1 MSNDILKELSK
12 PLTKDDIELRVG
24 TVSEKGI
31 SLLIYKTA
39 RTDINRLNDVV
50 GLNWKNQHFY
60 DTNGLL
66 CCKIAIYNEATK
78 EWISRE
84 DVGVESNTEKEK
96 GNYSDSFKR
105 AGFRWGIGIEL
116 YNAPFIFI
124 SWNTQRDDRTNKY
137 KAVKF
142 YPSSLIITR
151 YEVENKIPKIE
162 LSYNGEIVYSNFQKV
177 QQKPKDN
184 PPPKDDKSV
193 KLISENQVLEL
204 EKLIKE
210 SKSDRERFLIAFK
223 IQRLEDMPLSSY
235 ALALKGLSKKM
246 EENKQKGENK

>member
-24 TVSEKGI
+24 VVSEKGI

-60 DTNGLL
+60 DANGLL
-66 CCKIAIYNEATK
+66 CCKIAIYNETTK

-124 SWNTQRDDRTNKY
+124 NWNTQRDDRTNKY

-162 LSYNGEIVYSNFQKV
+162 LSYNGEIVYNNFQKV
-177 QQKPKDN
+177 QQKTKDN
-184 PPPKDDKSV
+184 TPSRDDKPIV
-193 KLISENQVLEL
+193 KNYSINEIVTLANTKNIPIENICKGYKIESLEVANQEL
-204 EKLIKE
+204 LN
-210 SKSDRERFLIAFK
+210 K
-223 IQRLEDMPLSSY
+223 IY
-235 ALALKGLSKKM
+235 GALLKK
-246 EENKQKGENK
+246 

>member
-1 MSNDILKELSK
+1 MSKDILNQLNK

-31 SLLIYKTA
+31 TLLMYKTA
-39 RTDINRLNDVV
+39 RTDINRLNDAV

-66 CCKIAIYNEATK
+66 CCRIAIYNEATK

-84 DVGVESNTEKEK
+84 DVGVESHTEKEK
-96 GNYSDSFKR
+96 GSYSDSFKR

-124 SWNTQRDDRTNKY
+124 NWATEKDTKTNKW
-137 KAVKF
+137 KSVKF
-142 YPSSLIITR
+142 YPSNLMITK

-162 LSYNGEIVYSNFQKV
+162 LSYNGEIIYSNFQKV
-177 QQKPKDN
+177 QQKPKDT
-184 PPPKDDKSV
+184 PPKEDKPIIKNYSIDEVTQLAEV
-193 KLISENQVLEL
+193 KNIPIPNICKGHNISKLEEATQEQL
-204 EKLIKE
+204 N
-210 SKSDRERFLIAFK
+210 K
-223 IQRLEDMPLSSY
+223 IYGQLQ
-235 ALALKGLSKKM
+235 KK
-246 EENKQKGENK
+246 

>member
-184 PPPKDDKSV
+184 PPPKDDKPPV
-193 KLISENQVLEL
+193 KNYSISEIETLAKTKNILIENICKGYKIESLEVATQQL
-204 EKLIKE
+204 LNTI
-210 SKSDRERFLIAFK
+210 
-223 IQRLEDMPLSSY
+223 Y
-235 ALALKGLSKKM
+235 AALLKK
-246 EENKQKGENK
+246 